1 MTDIEHTDSENEE
14 ENQENDKQDEEDEE
28 STQSAFQIKN
38 TNLIKQ
44 AIKEF
49 LQQKGQQ
56 ASDGM
61 VRYFYLIYL
70 R

>member
-14 ENQENDKQDEEDEE
+14 ENQENDKKDEEDEE

-49 LQQKGQQ
+49 L
-56 ASDGM
+56 
-61 VRYFYLIYL
+61 
-70 R
+70 